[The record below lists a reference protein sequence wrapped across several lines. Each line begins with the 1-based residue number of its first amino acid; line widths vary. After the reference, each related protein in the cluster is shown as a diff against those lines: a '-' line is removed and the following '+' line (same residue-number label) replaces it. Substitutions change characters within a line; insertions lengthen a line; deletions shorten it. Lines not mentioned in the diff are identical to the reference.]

1 MGGLMPRLLVHLFV
15 ALALAGVSLI
25 ARGDARAETWP
36 IKPIRLIVSYAPGG
50 VTDVVARLLA
60 QPLSEALGQSI
71 VVENKPGAAGAIG
84 AEIVA
89 GAQPDGYSLLM
100 YVDAYTI
107 LPSIMK
113 HVPYDPL
120 KSFVPITILGRGSHV
135 IVAHPT
141 LPARSLAEVIAYAK
155 AHPGE
160 LSYAS
165 PGLGSP
171 QSLSIEM
178 IKKATGVNMVHIPYK
193 GGGQAIADVASGQV
207 KLGVLGMAPAL
218 PHIQSGK
225 LIALAVTGGRRSEL
239 LPDVPTVAEA
249 ALPGFETAQWQ
260 GIAAPAGTPRDVVV
274 RLHDELVRI
283 MSLPV
288 VVERLKAIGMDN
300 ATSPAPEDFRRL
312 IEGELAHWPAVVQ
325 AAGIQPE

>member
-1 MGGLMPRLLVHLFV
+1 MPRVL
-15 ALALAGVSLI
+15 
-25 ARGDARAETWP
+25 
-36 IKPIRLIVSYAPGG
+36 IRLAAALVLAVASVPAFAQAWPSKSIRLVVAYAPGG
-50 VTDVVARLLA
+50 VTDTVARLVA

-71 VVENKPGAAGAIG
+71 VVENKPGAAGVIG

-89 GAQPDGYSLLM
+89 GAAPDGYTLAM
-100 YVDAYTI
+100 YVDAYAI

-113 HVPYDPL
+113 RVPYDPL
-120 KSFVPITILGRGSHV
+120 KSFAPITILGRGSHV
-135 IVAHPT
+135 ILAHPS
-141 LPARSLAEVIAYAK
+141 LPARSLGEVIAYAK

-165 PGLGSP
+165 PGPGSP
-171 QSLSIEM
+171 QSLSVEA
-178 IKKATGVNMVHIPYK
+178 IKKASGINIVHIPYK

-207 KLGVLGMAPAL
+207 ELGVLGMAPAL

-225 LIALAVTGGRRSEL
+225 ILALAVTGGQRSPL

-249 ALPGFETAQWQ
+249 ALPGFETLQWQ
-260 GIAAPAGTPRDVVV
+260 GIAAPAGTPPEIVK

-283 MSLPV
+283 MAMPT
-288 VVERLKAIGMDN
+288 VVERLKSFGMDN
-300 ATSPAPEDFRRL
+300 STSPTPDDFRRL
-312 IEGELAHWPAVVQ
+312 IESDLKRWPAIVQ